1 MNITFLHRRLQ
12 VPLPIIMAERKVI
25 SKYYAPDFD
34 PSKLR
39 PSRKS
44 NKPAAL
50 PTITVMAPFSMRC
63 TSCSTYIYKGRK
75 FNAREEKLEETYLTI
90 PIIRLY
96 IRCTGCS
103 SEICFKTDPKNTGY
117 ICEKG
122 AVRNYEPWRSVE
134 TEDLKEGTDVMAAVE
149 NKMVDAKTE
158 MAIADALDETRT
170 RNARREMTASRLSAF
185 LAEDNIDERQ
195 RTTHLDEVTACEAF
209 ASKNE
214 RIHRLPDDTSDTR
227 HIASSFGSAPLFKRF
242 KRQKKDHS
250 AALGIKRKFT

>member
-1 MNITFLHRRLQ
+1 
-12 VPLPIIMAERKVI
+12 MAERKVI
-25 SKYYAPDFD
+25 SKYYPPDFD
-34 PSKLR
+34 PSKLG
-39 PSRKS
+39 PSRVS
-44 NKPAAL
+44 NKPPTL
-50 PTITVMAPFSMRC
+50 PTVTVMAPFSMRC

-75 FNAREEKLEETYLTI
+75 FNARKEKLKETYLNI

-96 IRCTGCS
+96 IRCTECS

-117 ICEKG
+117 VCEKG
-122 AVRNYEPWRSVE
+122 AVRNYDPWRMIGR
-134 TEDLKEGTDVMAAVE
+134 EDVQESTDVMAAVDS
-149 NKMVDAKTE
+149 KLVDARTE
-158 MAIADALDETRT
+158 MAIADALDEIRT
-170 RNARREMTASRLSAF
+170 RNAGREIAARSLSTF
-185 LAEDNIDERQ
+185 LAEDNVDERQ